1 MNTPSDA
8 APSLSPSM
16 STLLNRHFATCSA
29 AAACVTGVVISAPNQ
44 AEGAI
49 VYSGLKNFALPAA
62 AAQLYINL
70 VTGATAGSA
79 VGLTDWDMAPYGGGL
94 KNQPSYSAT
103 TVLLGAASANLAPG
117 TLINSSSNFSAA
129 TGGVPAVAIPENT
142 TGIIGF
148 KFNPASINGFTP
160 APNGTPTNYGWFRMT
175 TGTAAAGGGT
185 VVDWAYESVPE
196 TGIIAGAVPEPS
208 SLACLALGAAGLST
222 LRRRKAA
229 LAA

>member
-1 MNTPSDA
+1 MKSPPNA
-8 APSLSPSM
+8 APSLSPVM
-16 STLLNRHFATCSA
+16 SSLLNRHFATCSA
-29 AAACVTGVVISAPNQ
+29 AAACVTGVVVSSPNQ

-49 VYSGLKNFALPAA
+49 VYSGLKNFTLPATG
-62 AAQLYINL
+62 QLYINL
-70 VTGATAGSA
+70 VSGATASA
-79 VGLTDWDMAPYGGGL
+79 AAGLTDWDMAPYGGGL
-94 KNQPSYSAT
+94 SNQPSYSAT

-117 TLINSSSNFSAA
+117 TLIDSSANFSAA

-208 SLACLALGAAGLST
+208 SLACLALGAVGLST